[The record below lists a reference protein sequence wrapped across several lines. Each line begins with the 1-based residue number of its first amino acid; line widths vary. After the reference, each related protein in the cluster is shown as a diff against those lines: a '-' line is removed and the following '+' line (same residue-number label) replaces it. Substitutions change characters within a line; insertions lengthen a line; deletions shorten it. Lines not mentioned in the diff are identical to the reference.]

1 MKATVFK
8 PGTRRL
14 ILAGIAIAVLL
25 LLVGAGAWLVGFS
38 RLDRLETASR
48 DATAAA
54 RGSSKDIQGP
64 QDLDPAYQA
73 ATAAYQNKDY
83 QTAIDNFGKIV
94 AFQPDY
100 KDSLPLLFL
109 SYRGLGELQSS
120 DLGKL
125 DAAPQ
130 TLAQAVGLT
139 RTESDGLKA
148 GFARNPALL
157 PAGLGNYDALAQRV
171 ADEQVWATDYAKGA
185 TITTQQ
191 PGWWDDAITAWEPV
205 YQGNPGYLKEA
216 GDMWVSARLADTY
229 QAKAVYLC
237 RVKADYTQA
246 LGAINRA
253 IEIGRNSHLP
263 DTRQRLFVQFLNFVY
278 QGQCQVG

>member
-1 MKATVFK
+1 MKASVFK

-14 ILAGIAIAVLL
+14 ILAGVALAVLL
-25 LLVGAGAWLVGFS
+25 LLVGAGAWLVGFT

-54 RGSSKDIQGP
+54 RGSSKDIAGP
-64 QDLDPAYQA
+64 QDLDPAYQTA
-73 ATAAYQNKDY
+73 SAAYQKKDY
-83 QTAIDNFGKIV
+83 QTAIDNFEKIV
-94 AFQPDY
+94 RFQPEY
-100 KDSLPLLFL
+100 KESLPLLFL
-109 SYRGLGELQSS
+109 SYRDLGELQSS
-120 DLGKL
+120 DLSKL
-125 DAAPQ
+125 AAAPQ
-130 TLAQAVGLT
+130 TLAKAVNLT
-139 RTESDGLKA
+139 KTESARLKA
-148 GFARNPALL
+148 GFTGNPALV
-157 PAGLGNYDALAQRV
+157 PADFGSYEALAQRV
-171 ADEQVWATDYAKGA
+171 ADEQVWAADYAKGA
-185 TITTQQ
+185 TVKTQQ

-205 YQGNPGYLKEA
+205 YQGNPGYLKDS
-216 GDMWVSARLADTY
+216 GDMWVSARLAETY

-237 RVKADYTQA
+237 RVKADYTRA

>member
-14 ILAGIAIAVLL
+14 ILAGLAIAVAL
-25 LLVGAGAWLVGFS
+25 LLVGVGAWLVGFT

-54 RGSSKDIQGP
+54 RGNSKDIAGL
-64 QDLDPAYQA
+64 QDLEPAYQ
-73 ATAAYQNKDY
+73 TASVAYQKKDY
-83 QTAIDNFGKIV
+83 QTAIDNFEKI
-94 AFQPDY
+94 ASFQPDY

-109 SYRGLGELQSS
+109 SYRSLGELQSS
-120 DLGKL
+120 DQRKL
-125 DAAPQ
+125 AAAPQ
-130 TLAQAVGLT
+130 TLAKAVALT
-139 RTESDGLKA
+139 KTRGDTLKA
-148 GFARNPALL
+148 GFARSPSLI
-157 PAGLGNYDALAQRV
+157 PAGLSNYDTLAQRTT
-171 ADEQVWATDYAKGA
+171 DEMTWAAGYAKGA
-185 TITTQQ
+185 TVPPTQ

-237 RVKADYTQA
+237 RVKPNYTQA
-246 LGAINRA
+246 LTAINRA

-263 DTRQRLFVQFLNFVY
+263 DTRQRIFVQFLNFVY

>member
-1 MKATVFK
+1 MKASVFK

-25 LLVGAGAWLVGFS
+25 LLVGTGAWLVGFT

-54 RGSSKDIQGP
+54 RGSSKDITGP

-73 ATAAYQNKDY
+73 ATAAYQKKDY
-83 QTAIDNFGKIV
+83 QTAIDNFAKIV
-94 AFQPDY
+94 GFQPDY

-109 SYRGLGELQSS
+109 SYRSLGELQSS

-125 DAAPQ
+125 DTAPQ
-130 TLAQAVGLT
+130 TLGKAVSLT
-139 RTESDGLKA
+139 RTASEGLKA
-148 GFARNPALL
+148 GFARSPSLI
-157 PAGLGNYDALAQRV
+157 PAGLGNYDTLVQRI
-171 ADEQVWATDYAKGA
+171 ADEQVWASDYAKGA
-185 TITTQQ
+185 TVTTQQ

-205 YQGNPGYLKEA
+205 YQGNPGYLKDS

-229 QAKAVYLC
+229 QAKAIYLC

>member
-14 ILAGIAIAVLL
+14 ILAGIAIAGVL

-54 RGSSKDIQGP
+54 RGNSKDVTGP
-64 QDLDPAYQA
+64 QDLEPAYQTA
-73 ATAAYQNKDY
+73 SAAYQKKDY
-83 QTAIDNFGKIV
+83 QTAIDKFEKIV
-94 AFQPDY
+94 GFQPDY

-109 SYRGLGELQSS
+109 SYRSLGELQSS
-120 DLGKL
+120 DQSKLGT
-125 DAAPQ
+125 APQ
-130 TLAQAVGLT
+130 TLAKAVGLT
-139 RTESDGLKA
+139 KISGDKLKA
-148 GFARNPALL
+148 GFGRSPALL
-157 PAGLGNYDALAQRV
+157 PAGLGNYDTLVQRV
-171 ADEQVWATDYAKGA
+171 ADEQTWAAGYARGA
-185 TITTQQ
+185 AITTQQ

-205 YQGNPGYLKEA
+205 YQGNPAYLKEA
-216 GDMWVSARLADTY
+216 GDMWVSARLADSY

-237 RVKADYTQA
+237 RVKADYSQA
-246 LGAINRA
+246 LTAINRA
-253 IEIGRNSHLP
+253 VEIGRSSRLP
-263 DTRQRLFVQFLNFVY
+263 DARQRIFVQFLNFVY